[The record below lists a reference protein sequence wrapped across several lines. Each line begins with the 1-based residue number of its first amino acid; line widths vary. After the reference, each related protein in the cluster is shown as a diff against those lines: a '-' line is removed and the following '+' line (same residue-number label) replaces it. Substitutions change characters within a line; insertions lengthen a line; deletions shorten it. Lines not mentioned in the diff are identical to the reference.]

1 MVCRCMLCFQAAK
14 DAGVDQNDLEAWNV
28 REKSDAELI
37 ARFDTDP
44 DLKQRATE
52 QWRKGRQQAAKA

>member
-1 MVCRCMLCFQAAK
+1 MVRRCMLCFQAAK

-37 ARFDTDP
+37 ALIINCKVAVLDVHFLYTCM
-44 DLKQRATE
+44 
-52 QWRKGRQQAAKA
+52 